1 MPTVPTLPSPL
12 YAIGPP
18 YRNDQL
24 DTWWVS
30 SFPGVM
36 QVLTDERLS
45 AEYVT
50 DADRER
56 HTPLMSGPQAA
67 DGNRHRRLRGA
78 IGGRFAP
85 AAADA
90 LRPIITGIADDL
102 AEQLSASTGPVDL
115 VTAFA
120 RPLPAQVICAILDV
134 GGDVAA
140 RVWGWIEAELFTSPA
155 TTAIPPQAEQWA
167 FWHQVVAERR
177 AKPGGGLLDELLA
190 NPALDDH
197 DVIGL
202 VTILMHAGM
211 ATTAAA
217 LTTAVAEL
225 DAGGFL
231 KDGLDPEQLPAVVRE
246 TLRVDPPFPFV
257 RRRARSELE
266 IDGQLIRADE
276 WVTGS
281 IAAAHRDPTRWPDPQ
296 EFRLDRPGGIDDL
309 AFGGG
314 VHRCLGVHLAKVEL
328 EAGLQALLD
337 VNGLRVDPTAA
348 LARYWPSYLPMIK
361 ALPVLVGS

>member
-1 MPTVPTLPSPL
+1 MPTVPTLPPPL
-12 YAIGPP
+12 YAMSPP

-30 SFPGVM
+30 SFPGVV
-36 QVLTDERLS
+36 QILTDPRLS

-67 DGNRHRRLRGA
+67 DGDRHRRLRGA
-78 IGGRFAP
+78 ITRRFTP

-90 LRPIITGIADDL
+90 LRPMITRIAADL
-102 AEQLSASTGPVDL
+102 AEQLSAATSPVDL
-115 VTAFA
+115 VTAYA

-134 GGDVAA
+134 GHDVAA

-167 FWHQVVAERR
+167 FWHQVLADRR

-190 NPALDDH
+190 NTALEDH

-202 VTILMHAGM
+202 ATILMHAGM

-225 DAGGFL
+225 DTGGFL
-231 KDGLDPEQLPAVVRE
+231 KDGLDPENIPAVVQE
-246 TLRVDPPFPFV
+246 TLRIDPPFPLV
-257 RRRARSELE
+257 RRRARSDLE
-266 IDGQLIRADE
+266 IDGQLIRAGE

-296 EFRLDRPGGIDDL
+296 EFRLDRPGGIGDL
-309 AFGGG
+309 AFGDGM
-314 VHRCLGVHLAKVEL
+314 HRCVGVHLAKVEL
-328 EAGLQALLD
+328 EVGLLALLEVD
-337 VNGLRVDPTAA
+337 GLRVDPAA
-348 LARYWPSYLPMIK
+348 FLSRYGPSYLPMIT

>member
-1 MPTVPTLPSPL
+1 MPTVPTLPPPL

-18 YRNDQL
+18 YRNNQL

-36 QVLTDERLS
+36 QILTDPRLS

-50 DADRER
+50 AADREQ

-67 DGNRHRRLRGA
+67 DGDRHRRLRGA
-78 IGGRFAP
+78 IAGRFTP

-90 LRPIITGIADDL
+90 LRPMITRIAVYL
-102 AEQLSASTGPVDL
+102 TAQLSASTHVDL
-115 VTAFA
+115 VPVFT
-120 RPLPAQVICAILDV
+120 RPLPAQVICSILGVGDV
-134 GGDVAA
+134 VAA

-177 AKPGGGLLDELLA
+177 TKPDGGLLDELLA
-190 NPALDDH
+190 NTALEDQ

-231 KDGLDPEQLPAVVRE
+231 KDGLDPEQVPAVVQE
-246 TLRVDPPFPFV
+246 TLRIDPPFPFV
-257 RRRARSELE
+257 RRRARSDLE
-266 IDGQLIRADE
+266 IDGQLIRAGD

-281 IAAAHRDPTRWPDPQ
+281 IAAAHRDPDRWPDPQ
-296 EFRLDRPGGIDDL
+296 EFRLNRPGGIDDL

-314 VHRCLGVHLAKVEL
+314 VHRCVGVHLARVEL
-328 EAGLQALLD
+328 EVGLQALLEVD
-337 VNGLRVDPTAA
+337 GLRVEPTAV
-348 LARYWPSYLPMIK
+348 LTRHWPSYLPMLT